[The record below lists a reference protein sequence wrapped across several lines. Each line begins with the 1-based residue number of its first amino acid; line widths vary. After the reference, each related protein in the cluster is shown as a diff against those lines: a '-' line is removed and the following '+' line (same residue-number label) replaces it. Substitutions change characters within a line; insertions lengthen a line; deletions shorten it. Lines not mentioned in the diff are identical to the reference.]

1 MHYELN
7 GDETGHVIAGL
18 LSGMR
23 RRTRLVSLLSAAA
36 LAGALIAPATTMAE
50 QAGPLL
56 MENVRR
62 KPTEDHG
69 AAIKVDVNLVL
80 VPVTVTDGMGRIVSG
95 LRQNNFAIYDDKQQQ
110 PIVSFS
116 SEDAAFSVGLVFD
129 TSGSMRNKMDKA
141 RLAARAFWQAA
152 NPEDEAFLVTFS
164 DRAELQEDFT
174 SDIEDIQSRLLFAAP
189 KGKTALNDAVDL
201 AMRHLK
207 SARNTRKAL
216 LVISDGGDNNSR
228 LSKSELL
235 RYAREADVQIYGI
248 GIHHGSSSPEEMSG
262 PLLLEDLANATGGQH
277 FIVRS
282 ENELPDIAAR
292 IGVALHDQ
300 YMIGYQPPDGALPGK
315 WRRIRVRLQAPKG
328 VPTLRVYARTGY
340 YAPER

>member
-1 MHYELN
+1 
-7 GDETGHVIAGL
+7 
-18 LSGMR
+18 MR
-23 RRTRLVSLLSAAA
+23 RFVSLLNAAVLAAA
-36 LAGALIAPATTMAE
+36 LVAPAKALAE
-50 QAGPLL
+50 QAGPRL
-56 MENVRR
+56 MENVRKKSSEEHR
-62 KPTEDHG
+62 H
-69 AAIKVDVNLVL
+69 AIKVDVNLVL

-95 LRQNNFAIYDDKQQQ
+95 LRRDNFSIYDDKQQQ
-110 PIVSFS
+110 PIMSFS
-116 SEDAAFSVGLVFD
+116 SEDAPFSVGLVFD
-129 TSGSMRNKMDKA
+129 TSGSMSGKMDKA

-164 DRAELQEDFT
+164 RRAELQVDFT
-174 SDIEDIQSRLLFAAP
+174 RDFADIQSGLLFAAA
-189 KGKTALNDAVDL
+189 KGPTALIDAVDL

-207 SARNTRKAL
+207 SAQNTRKAL

-228 LSKSELL
+228 FSKSELL

-248 GIHHGSSSPEEMSG
+248 GIHDGSSSPEEMSG
-262 PLLLEDLANATGGQH
+262 PLLLEELADATGGQH
-277 FIVRS
+277 FMVRN

-300 YMIGYQPPDGALPGK
+300 YMIGYQPPGGAEPGK

-340 YAPER
+340 YAPVE

>member
-1 MHYELN
+1 MHRW
-7 GDETGHVIAGL
+7 T
-18 LSGMR
+18 M
-23 RRTRLVSLLSAAA
+23 LVSLLNAAA
-36 LAGALIAPATTMAE
+36 IAAGLVAPAAAVAE

-69 AAIKVDVNLVL
+69 PAIKVDVSLVL
-80 VPVTVTDGMGRIVSG
+80 VPVTVTDDMGRIVSG
-95 LRQNNFAIYDDKQQQ
+95 LHQNNFAIYDDKQQQ
-110 PIVSFS
+110 PIISFA

-129 TSGSMRNKMDKA
+129 TSGSMRGKMDKA

-152 NPEDEAFLVTFS
+152 NPEDEVFLVTFS

-174 SDIEDIQSRLLFAAP
+174 SDIADIQSRLLFAAP
-189 KGKTALNDAVDL
+189 KGKTALIDAVDL

-235 RYAREADVQIYGI
+235 RYAKEADVQIYGI

-262 PLLLEDLANATGGQH
+262 PLLLEDLARATGGQH

-300 YMIGYQPPDGALPGK
+300 YMIGYQPPYGALPGK
-315 WRRIRVRLQAPKG
+315 WRQIRVRLQAPKG